1 MLGKHGVKAKNIMQ
15 NLLWV
20 GGIRN
25 IMQNLLWEGAEILC
39 RNNYEMIEVYVRIL
53 CRNA

>member
-1 MLGKHGVKAKNIMQ
+1 MLGKHGVEAKNIMQ

-20 GGIRN
+20 GGR
-25 IMQNLLWEGAEILC
+25 QKYYAESVVGAAEILC
-39 RNNYEMIEVYVRIL
+39 RNNYEMIELYVRIL

>member
-1 MLGKHGVKAKNIMQ
+1 MLGQAQCQSEKYYTESV
-15 NLLWV
+15 V
-20 GGIRN
+20 GGGW
-25 IMQNLLWEGAEILC
+25 QKYYAESVVGAAEILC

>member
-1 MLGKHGVKAKNIMQ
+1 MLGKHGVEAKKIMQ

-20 GGIRN
+20 GGGRN
-25 IMQNLLWEGAEILC
+25 IMQNLLWGAAEILC